1 METKRSDVVTRR
13 APLAVPRAIGLVC
26 AVAAAGAL
34 VSGCGNSPEKDT
46 GSPRRP
52 VPASAPASPSSSLS
66 AAQAQRK
73 ALVPSATV
81 DYAQAMKA
89 AVAAVPASEPI
100 AAELKGTAT
109 NPYWNTSVATSDG
122 TVSDVRVDARTGK
135 AGQPQTESD
144 DSGDKQQLAARLSKA
159 TVTAQQAA
167 QTATEKSKGTVTS
180 VELGNSDHGSS
191 DTPAWAVG
199 VVSTSDWNETS
210 YEIDATNRK
219 VLWMHA
225 EQS

>member
-1 METKRSDVVTRR
+1 MTRR

-180 VELGNSDHGSS
+180 VELGDSDHGSS